1 MSFHGYLEC
10 RSLLKNREISLKD
23 YYLNRFKKIYL
34 PLVIVTFVTVI
45 IVKLIP
51 TINWFNLKPET
62 SSVLFGY
69 NNFWQI
75 GANLD
80 YFARHNNSPFMHFW
94 YISILIQFDII
105 FPILFVILKKI
116 NRKIKSFSIIAISII
131 TIISICIFIFMC
143 ITNNINIVYYNTF
156 ARIFSILFG
165 VSIALINFKYEN
177 KIINKINDKIMF
189 LIYIVLLTLL
199 TLLISSESSLCAFS
213 MILVS
218 LISCRIIDYSTLK
231 KDNRED
237 SNKLIKVFAK
247 ISYEV
252 YLIQYPVIF
261 LFNYTNIPDVIKTIL
276 IIIVTLLLS
285 FALHLFLYFDIR
297 NKIIKIVKYI
307 ILCAIIITGSLIVII
322 EKDNTSEMKE
332 LEEKLSANERI
343 LEEKQNDGC
352 IVVEI
357 DEQQENANNEKD
369 NTYVAT
375 VEETVKNLQL
385 VGIGDSVLL
394 GVSDELYEVF
404 PNGYF
409 DGKVSRNLTAGMEIL
424 ENMINE
430 RKIR

>member
-1 MSFHGYLEC
+1 M
-10 RSLLKNREISLKD
+10 
-23 YYLNRFKKIYL
+23 
-34 PLVIVTFVTVI
+34 
-45 IVKLIP
+45 
-51 TINWFNLKPET
+51 
-62 SSVLFGY
+62 
-69 NNFWQI
+69 
-75 GANLD
+75 
-80 YFARHNNSPFMHFW
+80 
-94 YISILIQFDII
+94 
-105 FPILFVILKKI
+105 
-116 NRKIKSFSIIAISII
+116 
-131 TIISICIFIFMC
+131 
-143 ITNNINIVYYNTF
+143 
-156 ARIFSILFG
+156 FG

-332 LEEKLSANERI
+332 LEEKLSANERV